1 MAMNKSNLIKAFNT
15 HFFEFIDDIIRIYP
29 ENTDMRTAKIG
40 FETFKRANPSIMIK
54 IWFSKVY
61 LPYKETIDQGDVT
74 FFFDK
79 NYSDDLTGLSNGKEI
94 MAVIDKIRA
103 PIRAMDAANQAHAAK
118 YLQNLSKLSNL
129 HNASTA

>member
-103 PIRAMDAANQAHAAK
+103 PIRAMDAANQTHAAK